1 MAPRARMESF
11 GLTDIGRQREI
22 NEDQFLIADLTK
34 SAAIRQSSMSLDE
47 TTTRRPPKNG
57 KSAGQLLVVA
67 DGMGGHAAGEIASA
81 IVTKTLTQAIL
92 EATVDEIPLHDLPEE
107 QLIEQLQ
114 EALQR
119 CQAAIIAESKAVPE
133 RRGMGTTLTMAFV
146 VGMRVYVIHVG
157 DSRCYLLRKSE
168 LEQVTTDHT
177 IAQQLVESGKLAPE
191 EARDSHWS
199 HLLVNA
205 LGGSE
210 DILAP
215 EIHWADLEPGDTLLL
230 CTDGLT
236 QHLTD
241 EEILE
246 ILDDEKTIEKACR
259 RLVESANAGGGSDN
273 ITAVLARFDAPS

>member
-1 MAPRARMESF
+1 MAPRARMDSF

-34 SAAIRQSSMSLDE
+34 SAAIRQSSMGLEIDPASRE
-47 TTTRRPPKNG
+47 EQP
-57 KSAGQLLVVA
+57 AGQLLVVA

-81 IVTKTLTQAIL
+81 LVTKTLVESIVL
-92 EATVDEIPLHDLPEE
+92 EKGKSSLLELPDEE
-107 QLIEQLQ
+107 LIEQLQ
-114 EALQR
+114 ATLQR
-119 CQAAIIAESKAVPE
+119 CQEAILEESKAVPE

-146 VGMRVYVIHVG
+146 VGMKVFVVHVG
-157 DSRCYLLRKSE
+157 DSRCYLYRTGE

-210 DILAP
+210 DILSP
-215 EIHWADLEPGDTLLL
+215 EVQWADLEDGDVLLL

-241 EEILE
+241 AEILKV
-246 ILDDEKTIEKACR
+246 LDGEKSIEKACQQ
-259 RLVESANAGGGSDN
+259 LVRAANDGGGTDN
-273 ITAVLARFDAPS
+273 ITAVVARFELVAS